1 VLHYE
6 TFKRQQEQVT
16 LSFASKSELAVG
28 LLLEKYI
35 PDFEMIPG
43 KTFQVPI
50 AFGKQCDFR
59 IGHIYLEYHPVNLQ
73 FDFKD
78 KQALHE
84 LRKGLRHVKKPFK
97 EQIVEALKQ
106 ELAERYYRE
115 RKHAV
120 EAWGTKDAELVV
132 VQDAVELYRRV
143 IKPYGRQIP
152 KEHLFVGEFNKLKK

>member
-1 VLHYE
+1 M
-6 TFKRQQEQVT
+6 
-16 LSFASKSELAVG
+16 SFASKSELAVG

-43 KTFQVPI
+43 KTFQVPL

-59 IGHIYLEYHPVNLQ
+59 IGHLYLEYHPVNLQ

-97 EQIVEALKQ
+97 EQIVESFGKELRIETKKQ
-106 ELAERYYRE
+106 PTFIMNWDFLITPL
-115 RKHAV
+115 
-120 EAWGTKDAELVV
+120 W
-132 VQDAVELYRRV
+132 
-143 IKPYGRQIP
+143 
-152 KEHLFVGEFNKLKK
+152 KLL

>member
-1 VLHYE
+1 L
-6 TFKRQQEQVT
+6 
-16 LSFASKSELAVG
+16 
-28 LLLEKYI
+28 
-35 PDFEMIPG
+35 
-43 KTFQVPI
+43 

-59 IGHIYLEYHPVNLQ
+59 LGHLYLEYHPVNLQ

-97 EQIVEALKQ
+97 QQIVEALKQ

-115 RKHAV
+115 RKQAV
-120 EAWGTKDAELVV
+120 AWGSKDAELVV
-132 VQDAVELYRRV
+132 VQDAVELYRKV

-152 KEHLFVGEFNKLKK
+152 KEHAFVGEFNRLKK